1 MIEPDGKEHEC
12 ERCGECCTHGG
23 PFLNLSDLRLFEE
36 GVLRPG
42 DVYVLRK
49 DELEYDVVTEEVQH
63 LPFEMLRIKEKPGTK
78 ICRFYDIEQSV
89 CTIHD
94 SRPLH
99 CRSYEC
105 WFPKKL
111 FIAMS
116 KDERLNRT
124 NLFSKIPS
132 ILEIIEEHEKAC
144 SYEKIEKLAEETQ
157 NGSEEAA
164 NELLEALRFDT
175 QVREIISDKLKMQE
189 EDIDSILGRPMS
201 LTVRMYGYEVKREED
216 GSYLLTVRENPGSG
230 LNN

>member
-1 MIEPDGKEHEC
+1 MIDPDGKPHEC

-23 PFLNLSDLRLFEE
+23 PFLNLSDLKLFEK

-42 DVYVLRK
+42 DVYILRK

-63 LPFEMLRIKEKPGTK
+63 IPEEMMRIKERPGTK
-78 ICRFYDIEQSV
+78 ICRFYDIDTSE
-89 CTIHD
+89 CTIYD

-99 CRSYEC
+99 CTSYEC

-111 FIAMS
+111 FITMS
-116 KDERLNRT
+116 KDQRLNRSA
-124 NLFSKIPS
+124 LFKKVPS

-144 SYEKIEKLAEETQ
+144 SYEKIEKLAEATQ

-175 QVREIISDKLKMQE
+175 QIRTIIAEKLNMNE
-189 EDIDSILGRPMS
+189 EDLESILGRS
-201 LTVRMYGYEVKREED
+201 LMLTIRMYGYQVNKEED
-216 GSYLLTVRENPGSG
+216 GTYCLTVREAPGSG